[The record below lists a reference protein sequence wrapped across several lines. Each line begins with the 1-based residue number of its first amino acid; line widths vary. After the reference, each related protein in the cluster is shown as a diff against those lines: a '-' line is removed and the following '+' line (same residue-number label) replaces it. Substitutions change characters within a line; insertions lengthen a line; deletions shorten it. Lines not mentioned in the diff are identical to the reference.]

1 MNKEV
6 FDDIG
11 RVLSGAAEAVSRK
24 AGEAVE
30 LTRLKNQIFSLE
42 REIKRDYTDLGK
54 MIYEQFLESGTTD
67 ESFRPVCEE
76 ITKKRHLDEQCE
88 GEIECLKN
96 VH

>member
-11 RVLSGAAEAVSRK
+11 RVLSGAADVVSRK

-42 REIKRDYTDLGK
+42 REIKRDYADLGK
-54 MIYEQFLESGTTD
+54 MIYEQYLESGVAD
-67 ESFRPVCEE
+67 EAFMPICEE
-76 ITKKRHLDEQCE
+76 ITKKRHLIEQCE

>member
-6 FDDIG
+6 VEDIS
-11 RVLSGAAEAVSRK
+11 RVLSGAAEVVSRK
-24 AGEAVE
+24 TGEAVE
-30 LTRLKNQIFSLE
+30 LARLKNQIFSLE
-42 REIKRDYTDLGK
+42 REIKRDYIDLGK
-54 MIYEQFLESGTTD
+54 MIYEQYLAAGSVD

-76 ITKKRHLDEQCE
+76 ITKKRHLIEQCE